1 MQTNATLLRSAQRT
15 IVDRSVDRSQHTVQ
29 PRCAA
34 RNTATSDLYN
44 ATPTLAR
51 KQFRKRANPKSSAQ
65 PVDISNSDRTAQGAA
80 PSQPGLVLR
89 PLNRSARVP
98 AKKAPVATER
108 KATIK
113 SRYTVQS
120 LAVGLQVLEALVR
133 AGGVVGVTELAAQL
147 GVSKWVTFRHLQT
160 LCEQGFAVRD
170 PSSDKYEVGR
180 RLSTLMDTLPPRF
193 AWIYR
198 AREDM
203 HRLRQEVGLTVA
215 LAGLLRNE
223 TGVTIIDVHTGN
235 QDVLLTP
242 KLGAVFD
249 FHCSAH
255 GKIALA
261 FGKPEILMRVIEGI
275 LPARGPKTITDVE
288 ALRREIRKVKK
299 RGWADAAEQAESNMN
314 AITVPIFS
322 QSRQYEGSIAFLG
335 QLIRYRRVRRSLMC
349 ARSQPLRNAFLDGL
363 EPHETR

>member
-1 MQTNATLLRSAQRT
+1 
-15 IVDRSVDRSQHTVQ
+15 
-29 PRCAA
+29 
-34 RNTATSDLYN
+34 
-44 ATPTLAR
+44 
-51 KQFRKRANPKSSAQ
+51 
-65 PVDISNSDRTAQGAA
+65 
-80 PSQPGLVLR
+80 
-89 PLNRSARVP
+89 VP

-108 KATIK
+108 KATIR

-120 LAVGLQVLEALVR
+120 LAIGLQVLEALVR

-147 GVSKWVTFRHLQT
+147 GVSKWITFRHLQT

-193 AWIYR
+193 AWIHR

-215 LAGLLRNE
+215 LAGPLRDE

-235 QDVLLTP
+235 QNVLLTP

-261 FGKPEILMRVIEGI
+261 FGKPELLKRAIEGI
-275 LPARGPKTITDVE
+275 LPPRGPKTITDVD

-314 AITVPIFS
+314 AITAPIFS
-322 QSRQYEGSIAFLG
+322 QSRQYEGSIGIFGSIDQLPPSPPVAYVRAVTAAAKRISRRLG
-335 QLIRYRRVRRSLMC
+335 
-349 ARSQPLRNAFLDGL
+349 A
-363 EPHETR
+363 T